1 MSVSLEIFFPMSL
14 ALTAS
19 GGIDYNKREF
29 INTVGVRMS
38 NGRRANG
45 TKDKPRI

>member
-1 MSVSLEIFFPMSL
+1 MSL
-14 ALTAS
+14 ALAAS
-19 GGIDYNKREF
+19 GGIDYDKREF
-29 INTVGVRMS
+29 INTVGVIMS